1 MADMDHNEVPE
12 GDVQHRV
19 HSLHEIRQGHALT
32 GEQKAKRLARSL
44 PTIII
49 AVMVHVSI
57 AAVLGMMYYEQKEK
71 EEAQANIEAGMRASE
86 EAPKIEEAPKVEE
99 NIERTA
105 IPEVENTDIS
115 DVTEEFSTV
124 VDDTVNPDATS
135 AERFGMAEGTDDAQD
150 NLLTLS
156 SGGKGLAGAI
166 GIGAGSGPGGGMR
179 KGNPLGGS
187 RLGRRNEQKAKLEA
201 TEKVVMAGLDWL
213 KRHQS
218 PDGSWDP
225 AAYTGMC
232 DGKLGEA
239 CWGKGSAG
247 HVAGLTGLA
256 LLTYLGAGYDSQRP
270 GPYTEVVKNG
280 LKWLRKAQD
289 SEGCFGSRGDQ
300 HFTYDHACAT
310 LAMCEGYA
318 STKQSTWKT
327 PAQNGLNFIT
337 ACQNPYKGWRYGKK
351 PGDNDSSVTGWML
364 MALKSGKDCG
374 LEVSESSMKDGIA
387 LVNSL
392 TDKDTG
398 RTGYTKVGELPVR
411 QEGKQEKWPGSESE
425 ALTAVAMCSRIFTQT
440 AEEDAGLMKLGADLL
455 SKRLPVWDEAG
466 GKIDMYYWYYGTLA
480 MFQVG
485 GSDWE
490 RWNRALKEVVVDH
503 QIKDGCMKG
512 SWDPKDPWADDGGR
526 VYSACLMTLCLE
538 VYYRFPRVFGATTNK
553 K

>member
-1 MADMDHNEVPE
+1 MSDMNENDAPE
-12 GDVQHRV
+12 GEV
-19 HSLHEIRQGHALT
+19 HTQYTLHEIRQGHELT
-32 GEQKAKRLARSL
+32 GDEKKKRIMRSA
-44 PTIII
+44 PVIVI
-49 AVMVHVSI
+49 AIMLHVTI
-57 AAVLGMMYYEQKEK
+57 AAVLGMMYMEQKEK
-71 EEAQANIEAGMRASE
+71 DEAAGGVEVSTRNSDDSA
-86 EAPKIEEAPKVEE
+86 KIEEAPKVEE
-99 NIERTA
+99 VVERSA
-105 IPEVENTDIS
+105 IPEVEHSDIS
-115 DVTEEFSTV
+115 EVTEEFTTV
-124 VDDTVNPDATS
+124 VDDVVNEH
-135 AERFGMAEGTDDAQD
+135 AEVSDRFGMAEGQDDAPD

-187 RLGRRNEQKAKLEA
+187 PIGRRNEQKAKLEA

-225 AAYTGMC
+225 SAYTGMC

-239 CWGKGSAG
+239 CWGKGSPTNI
-247 HVAGLTGLA
+247 AGLTGLA
-256 LLTYLGAGYDSQRP
+256 LLTFLGAGYDSQRP

-280 LKWLRKAQD
+280 LKWLRKNQD
-289 SEGCFGSRGDQ
+289 AEGCFGPRGDQ
-300 HFTYDHACAT
+300 HFTYAHACAA

-318 STKQSTWKT
+318 STKQSVWKKS
-327 PAQNGLNFIT
+327 AQDGINFIV
-337 ACQNPYKGWRYGKK
+337 ACQNPYKAWRYGKK

-374 LEVSESSMKDGIA
+374 LEVSESAMKDGVA
-387 LVNSL
+387 YVNSL

-398 RTGYTKVGELPVR
+398 RTGYTKIGELPVR
-411 QEGKQEKWPGSESE
+411 QEGKIEKWPGSETES
-425 ALTAVAMCSRIFTQT
+425 LTAVAMCSRIFTHT
-440 AEEDAGLMKLGADLL
+440 ADQEAGLMKLGADLL

-485 GSDWE
+485 GADWE

-526 VYSACLMTLCLE
+526 VYSVTLMTLCLE
-538 VYYRFPRVFGATTNK
+538 VYYRFPRVFGATK